1 MLRTFNKDPLP
12 LKSVVF
18 ELCVYKVT
26 EVASKCHLYALLI
39 SAIIGVMFEMYMK
52 LIQRD
57 KKLFRMIYQW
67 IYIVIYIL
75 KGCLL

>member
-52 LIQRD
+52 LI
-57 KKLFRMIYQW
+57 
-67 IYIVIYIL
+67 
-75 KGCLL
+75 